1 MAKFFYRDCV
11 ITDAFRPTGGGN
23 VYTATIDGREIK
35 KLIMEREVYDYLMG
49 AGKGATNRVWFMSF
63 FKFLT
68 VISIQTQSGERHY
81 HKNTASHKFYD
92 LIVRPPCFGF
102 LAWLAAWAVLIIP
115 VALLYQGNG
124 REITELMEP
133 LTIYIGVAGGIYCFY
148 KVLLMHAKVANPDSW
163 TEGDINPFT
172 KALKPKFG
180 SALAGRKE

>member
-11 ITDAFRPTGGGN
+11 IADAFRPAGEGN

-49 AGKGATNRVWFMSF
+49 AGKGAKNRVWFMSF

-68 VISIQTQSGERHY
+68 VISIQTQAGERHY
-81 HKNTASHKFYD
+81 HKNTAPQKFYD
-92 LIVRPPCFGF
+92 LIIRPPCFGF

-115 VALLYQGNG
+115 VALVYQGNG
-124 REITELMEP
+124 REITGLMYP
-133 LTIYIGVAGGIYCFY
+133 LTIYIGVAGGVYCFY
-148 KVLLMHAKVANPDSW
+148 KVLMMHVKIANLDDWS
-163 TEGDINPFT
+163 EGDINPFT

-180 SALAGRKE
+180 SALAEHKV